1 MYIRSCAQPA
11 RPRIVKPFT
20 PVPGENIQ
28 DLATCYA
35 FSVED
40 KYISAGISRHQQAS
54 AASRPSDQ
62 FRTASTTFFLYS
74 CWVRHWCWNTS
85 YLASSSFFS
94 CLSLSGRTAVAGL
107 LIRHMMLHSGSVEP
121 CWSARAA
128 GAPGGA
134 APG

>member
-54 AASRPSDQ
+54 AASSPSDQ
-62 FRTASTTFFLYS
+62 FRTASSTFFLYS
-74 CWVRHWCWNTS
+74 CWVLHWCWNTS
-85 YLASSSFFS
+85 YLAS
-94 CLSLSGRTAVAGL
+94 GGGGGGGAGA
-107 LIRHMMLHSGSVEP
+107 G
-121 CWSARAA
+121 RAA
-128 GAPGGA
+128 GAGGRSRR
-134 APG
+134 GRRHS